1 MSKWNG
7 KNVLCIG
14 DSITSD
20 GRWQAE
26 FARRT
31 GCNISTHANGGIGLI
46 DMVDGQSGFAGDPNT
61 AVSGKLGPLTV
72 EKLRT
77 VDLIIL
83 LGAYNER
90 DIEYGKKGDMYPSKR
105 RFAQNLPM

>member
-77 VDLIIL
+77 VDITSAISNT
-83 LGAYNER
+83 AKR
-90 DIEYGKKGDMYPSKR
+90 AICIPSKR

>member
-14 DSITSD
+14 DSISSD

-72 EKLRT
+72 EKLGIVYT
-77 VDLIIL
+77 PVECVDFIIHSVNT
-83 LGAYNER
+83 AKR
-90 DIEYGKKGDMYPSKR
+90 AICIPSKR
-105 RFAQNLPM
+105 RFTQNLPM

>member
-83 LGAYNER
+83 LGAYNSAISNTAKR
-90 DIEYGKKGDMYPSKR
+90 AICIPSKR